1 MIKYLL
7 REHGL
12 MGGLGGRKGQEK
24 LEAIILQS
32 QNIIFKCLYFM
43 IAAVYIMIAVT
54 KVQLV
59 MFQPRWHII

>member
-1 MIKYLL
+1 
-7 REHGL
+7 

-59 MFQPRWHII
+59 MFQPR